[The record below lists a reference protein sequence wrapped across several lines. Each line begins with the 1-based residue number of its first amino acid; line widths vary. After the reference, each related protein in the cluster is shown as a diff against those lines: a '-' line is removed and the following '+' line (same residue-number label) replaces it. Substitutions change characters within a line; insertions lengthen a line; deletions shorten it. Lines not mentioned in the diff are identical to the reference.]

1 MHRKRISPWTPLPK
15 VISLFRSQN
24 LSFSPRRQLSQDEEQ
39 ESAQSIFKHGQGP
52 PLTHRSKS
60 EWPRDPVLSSL
71 PQPQSQAPR
80 SHLFKS
86 PEISQELS
94 LPAVE
99 VTRHCQETNGGA
111 GGRTFSQDSTPSAS
125 RITVPSHSDMQQ
137 GHSLCFHLFKKKRYE
152 RPRKFCAMDI
162 ICRG

>member
-1 MHRKRISPWTPLPK
+1 VCEWALLSRSLDCVHRKRISPWTPLPK

-39 ESAQSIFKHGQGP
+39 CQGNQYENISKA
-52 PLTHRSKS
+52 LLSFIQRSKS
-60 EWPRDPVLSSL
+60 ERPSDSVLSSL
-71 PQPQSQAPR
+71 PQPQSQAHR

-137 GHSLCFHLFKKKRYE
+137 GHSLCFHLLKKK
-152 RPRKFCAMDI
+152 I
-162 ICRG
+162 